1 MWLRELLRQR
11 RSRNQ
16 LWRGHDLMTKAEFIV
31 MKIQHYVLSGARHLD
46 IACGGGQILRAF
58 GRIGCKSVGIELSE
72 QRLARCRQQD
82 RPVVRADM
90 NAGLPFKNATFDV
103 VTLISTIEHV
113 LHPSALIEEINRILS
128 PSGLIIIQ
136 IPNPFFPIDLH
147 YFLPLYGYFPSSIQK
162 MYRTLIAGQKYA
174 ISYYTAQVSKR
185 DLATMFAEY
194 TRVHA
199 QDIVYPIEVAPNW
212 LKPFYS
218 FYKRSKLC
226 RLFPTG
232 HLFVY
237 RKTQHISTR

>member
-1 MWLRELLRQR
+1 VWLRELFR
-11 RSRNQ
+11 RERDRNQ
-16 LWRGHDLMTKAEFIV
+16 LWRGHDLMTKAEFIA
-31 MKIQHYVLSGARHLD
+31 MKIQHCVPSGARHLD

-58 GRIGCKSVGIELSE
+58 DRIGCKSVGIELSE
-72 QRLARCRQQD
+72 WRSAKCRQQGL
-82 RPVVRADM
+82 PVVRADM
-90 NAGLPFKNATFDV
+90 AAGLPFKNATFDV

-113 LHPSALIEEINRILS
+113 LHPNALIEESNRVLS
-128 PSGLIIIQ
+128 PNGLIIIQ
-136 IPNPFFPIDLH
+136 IPNPYFPIDLH
-147 YFLPLYGYFPSSIQK
+147 YFLPLYGYLPSFVQR
-162 MYRTLIAGQKYA
+162 MYRRLVAGQEYA

-185 DLATMFAEY
+185 DLATMFAAY

-218 FYKRSKLC
+218 FYKRAKLC

-237 RKTQHISTR
+237 RKTQHISSR